1 MQQTEVRTE
10 TERHWDNLAITT
22 IAVAT
27 AATAAVFFIM
37 RENLQGVE
45 PAGDLE
51 LFSSVMGLSASTL
64 YLTATGI
71 AGTGIFGGIHL
82 GGDRRA
88 QWKRHRTHEAFAA
101 FWTILVATAIMAFTT
116 FTLPTI
122 QSWYRELA

>member
-1 MQQTEVRTE
+1 
-10 TERHWDNLAITT
+10 
-22 IAVAT
+22 
-27 AATAAVFFIM
+27 M
-37 RENLQGVE
+37 RKNLQGAE

-51 LFSSVMGLSASTL
+51 LFRSVMGLSASTL

-82 GGDRRA
+82 GGERRA

-122 QSWYRELA
+122 QSWYRELG